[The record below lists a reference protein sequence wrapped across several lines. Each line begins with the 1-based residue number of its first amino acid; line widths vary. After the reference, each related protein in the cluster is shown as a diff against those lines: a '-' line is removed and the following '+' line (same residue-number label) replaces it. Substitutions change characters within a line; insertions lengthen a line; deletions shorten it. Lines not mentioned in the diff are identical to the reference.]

1 MTHVCVIDHW
11 GHLPTIKIINS
22 IPIYYSTHTHATH
35 RVAVFVAQVF
45 MRHLFTTW
53 NNIYK

>member
-1 MTHVCVIDHW
+1 MTRVCVIDHW